1 VKPLPR
7 SRELRRV
14 GYKVPK
20 LEIRRSNTFW
30 DANGN
35 KLVVYDNALSQWAG
49 SFWDAGIE

>member
-1 VKPLPR
+1 
-7 SRELRRV
+7 V